1 MIDAENRSL
10 LLEAKGDQAMFEGL
24 VTAAGQGAKAYAG
37 AQKNLKETG
46 SLLG

>member
-24 VTAAGQGAKAYAG
+24 MAAGQGAKAAVAEKSKTEAY
-37 AQKNLKETG
+37 
-46 SLLG
+46 